1 MKFISKQ
8 IVQFGFGLLIAAIV
22 FLLIDNFIK
31 RNVIKQLET
40 NNLVLSDKL
49 NQSNKKS
56 IGRKTE
62 PDKTSFNLNK
72 PANTIELYGMDIEK
86 MKRNGL
92 KNPVKDIISD
102 LRQHRELIP
111 YKGTLGGTMNFYS
124 EDQIWVLTKKWV
136 FAYFEDGHNGG
147 YLFLEYEVT
156 KDGKIKWKTIASYIT

>member
-1 MKFISKQ
+1 MKSISKQ
-8 IVQFGFGLLIAAIV
+8 IVQFGFVLLIAAIV
-22 FLLIDNFIK
+22 FLLVDNFK
-31 RNVIKQLET
+31 NRNVIKQLET
-40 NNLVLSDKL
+40 NNLILLDKF
-49 NQSNKKS
+49 NQSNNES
-56 IGRKTE
+56 IDRKIK
-62 PDKTSFNLNK
+62 PDNTSFSVNK
-72 PANTIELYGMDIEK
+72 PANIIEFYSVDNEE
-86 MKRNGL
+86 MKRKGL

-111 YKGTLGGTMNFYS
+111 YKGILGGTMNFYS